1 MDERKRE
8 LLAGYVDGELSES
21 ERTEFEE
28 RLAVSAELR
37 AELEEFK
44 RLKEVTSMARYAD
57 LPNEVWES
65 YWESV
70 YKKVERG
77 LGWIFFSMGTILLLG
92 YGLFEVFSKMFADP
106 SVPLLIKIGFGAAA
120 AGLVFLLVSFARER
134 LFAYKHDRYREVD
147 K

>member
-8 LLAGYVDGELSES
+8 LLAGYVDGELSQS
-21 ERTEFEE
+21 ERAEFEE
-28 RLAVSAELR
+28 RLAINAELR

-65 YWESV
+65 YWESI

-77 LGWIFFSMGTILLLG
+77 LGWIFLSVGTILLLG
-92 YGLFEVFSKMFADP
+92 YGLFEILSKLFADP
-106 SVPLLIKIGFGAAA
+106 TVPLLIKIGVGAAA
-120 AGLVFLLVSFARER
+120 AGMIFLLVSFGRER
-134 LFAYKHDRYREVD
+134 LFAYKRDRYREVD

>member
-21 ERTEFEE
+21 ERSEFEQ
-28 RLAVSAELR
+28 RLADSAELR

-44 RLKEVTSMARYAD
+44 HLKEVTSMARYAD
-57 LPNEVWES
+57 LPSEVWES

-77 LGWIFFSMGTILLLG
+77 LGWIFFSVGAILLLG
-92 YGLFEVFSKMFADP
+92 YGIFEIFSTMFADP
-106 SVPLLIKIGFGAAA
+106 TVPLVIKIGFGAVMV
-120 AGLVFLLVSFARER
+120 GLIFLLVSFTRQR
-134 LFAYKHDRYREVD
+134 LFAYKRDRYREVD